1 MARRKS
7 RRQQDGPREFR
18 DSFLVNVAS
27 KFGLGLIVI
36 VVFLTLVQ
44 CSIKKPEAPAWN
56 TQFTVPVINRT
67 YPMEELVDKID
78 QEGIE
83 ISDDS
88 TVVYSFSDDIDT
100 VRLDG
105 EHLTTDDLSYSIAQ
119 PVGLI
124 RLDPPVVDPV
134 STDYMD
140 IIGLAAGAVPPTSF
154 QITSDLPPVDSYQ
167 QATIATARLWVIVD
181 NDLGLDLDQVDV
193 TLRDVTMGQVVGTQS
208 LTGGIADGDSD
219 SLSFVLDSRTI
230 SNEFEVQ
237 SDCHTPGGTVLSA
250 SDKALTVAVRFDENL
265 SVSSGV
271 AKIPA
276 LTRAFDQQ
284 VDLGETDPVYH
295 ATLAAGQL
303 LLTVSNNTALDAVLD
318 IILPDVVSGG
328 QPLSV
333 SQPVGPNSSDVV
345 SVNIAG
351 YDLVPTD
358 STVPQ
363 QVTVDVTASLPGSG
377 DVMVAVDETDDFT
390 VTASLTGLEFSSI
403 TGRFAGTDAT
413 IEPTSQEIDVPEGFD
428 QIELQHAIVTLE
440 VENHVNMA
448 GTVDLLLSGD
458 NGKSHVF
465 TGDIDA
471 GTPGGATVTMIV
483 DSTVADFL
491 SPLPG
496 RIDISGTAVFGD
508 GVTVSTVNADDFVYA
523 QVHILA
529 PLEFVLGETQI
540 DADIEQE
547 EVEQDDI
554 DLITE
559 HVIEARFVY
568 TITNHLP
575 LGVDIDIL
583 LGGDSTTV
591 MTNPGLTISGLGVNA
606 APVVAG
612 LVSDSVTSG
621 EQVIVLDSADI
632 QVLKNDT
639 LYVGQQITLHGTD
652 GQVVRLTTNDW
663 LRVEGYLQVEYRF
676 DGEF

>member
-27 KFGLGLIVI
+27 KFGLGLIVV

-119 PVGLI
+119 PVGVI
-124 RLDPPVVDPV
+124 QLDPPVVDPV
-134 STDYMD
+134 STDYVD

-193 TLRDVTMGQVVGTQS
+193 TLRDVTLGQVVGTQS
-208 LTGGIADGDSD
+208 LTGGIAGGDSD

-230 SNEFEVQ
+230 SNEFQVQ

-250 SDKALTVAVRFDENL
+250 SDKDLTVAVRFDENL

-284 VDLGETDPVYH
+284 VDLGESDPVYH

-318 IILPDVVSGG
+318 IVLPDLVSGG

-377 DVMVAVDETDDFT
+377 DVMVAVDETDDFA

-547 EVEQDDI
+547 EIEQDDI
-554 DLITE
+554 DLITD

-583 LGGDSTTV
+583 LGGDSTTL

-612 LVSDSVTSG
+612 LVSDSVTTG